1 MSSEATPGYP
11 APLTACIV
19 TAITVS
25 SVKARCNGAS
35 ASTRPIAEQ
44 LGLVTTY
51 PPDWPRHDCLSINR
65 MWSPLT
71 SGITRGTSAC
81 MRKALELET
90 TAQPAAA
97 NCGSSSRAMPASSAA
112 KMIFGAPS
120 GLAGETV
127 IFATGAGMEVFKRQ
141 RAASAYARPSDRSDA
156 ASHDTSN
163 HGCCSSIWINLCPT
177 MPVAPRIPT
186 ESFVDMMKSN
196 LIPASF
202 LAGMLRRM
210 RRWIHARGQPLIS
223 DDSVSNHETRYAPR
237 CLFDL

>member
-1 MSSEATPGYP
+1 MSREATPGYP

-35 ASTRPIAEQ
+35 ASTKPIAEQ
-44 LGLVTTY
+44 LGLVTTN
-51 PPDWPRHDCLSINR
+51 PPDWLRQDCLSINR

-97 NCGSSSRAMPASSAA
+97 NCDSSSRAMAASSAA

-127 IFATGAGMEVFKRQ
+127 MFAILAGMAVFKRQ
-141 RAASAYARPSDRSDA
+141 RAASAYVRPSDRSDA

-177 MPVAPRIPT
+177 MPRLQVRQLGLDGREPFHWVGNMDG
-186 ESFVDMMKSN
+186 EV
-196 LIPASF
+196 
-202 LAGMLRRM
+202 
-210 RRWIHARGQPLIS
+210 S
-223 DDSVSNHETRYAPR
+223 DKR
-237 CLFDL
+237 